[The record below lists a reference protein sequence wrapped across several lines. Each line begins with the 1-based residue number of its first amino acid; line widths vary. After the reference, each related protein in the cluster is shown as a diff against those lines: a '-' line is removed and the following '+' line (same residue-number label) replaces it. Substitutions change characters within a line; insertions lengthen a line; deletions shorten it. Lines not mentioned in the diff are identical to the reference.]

1 MKNIWLRLE
10 KWLEI
15 NYYLNLSIADIYS
28 SWQNQTGSDICIF
41 CRNYVYKYNVINSNN
56 IAQLI
61 LFEFQGVCNY
71 FSTWY
76 TPQDFFLSNFRSIFS
91 FMSERFNVTN
101 NTSAFVWLPLTQ
113 FYCSIEDSRIYLFF
127 LPISRICQITEIVTK
142 IIS

>member
-1 MKNIWLRLE
+1 MWF
-10 KWLEI
+10 EI

-28 SWQNQTGSDICIF
+28 SRQNQTGSDIFIF
-41 CRNYVYKYNVINSNN
+41 CRSYVSRHFNVIIDIN
-56 IAQLI
+56 IVQLI
-61 LFEFQGVCNY
+61 LFEFEGVCNY

-76 TPQDFFLSNFRSIFS
+76 TPQDFFLSNFRSIFL

-127 LPISRICQITEIVTK
+127 LPISRICQITEIVTT